1 MINPLNEMRLFLI
14 RSCLKIRFG
23 KRIELGKDF
32 RCRKRFYCL
41 IRKGTVQIG
50 DHVSFNN
57 DCSITALNKVIIGSD
72 TLFGEGVKIYDHN
85 HRFRKQNGLIRLQD
99 IKKGEVII
107 GRNCWI
113 CSNVVILPGANI
125 GDGCVIGTGC
135 VINGVIPSNTLV
147 KGTQNLTFEEIG

>member
-125 GDGCVIGTGC
+125 GDGYVHWDGLFRS
-135 VINGVIPSNTLV
+135 NGLPVRAV
-147 KGTQNLTFEEIG
+147 YK